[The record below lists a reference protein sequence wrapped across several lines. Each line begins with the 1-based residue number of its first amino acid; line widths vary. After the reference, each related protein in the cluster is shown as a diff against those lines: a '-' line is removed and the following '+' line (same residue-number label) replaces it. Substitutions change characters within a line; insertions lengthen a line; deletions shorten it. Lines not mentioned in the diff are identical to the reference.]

1 MSQEIIK
8 VLEYLGD
15 KLGIA
20 IDWTAENVI
29 PYAEE
34 LFKRYVTL
42 KITYASVGTLI
53 GIVLATTAIV
63 LAIKMTKGYIE
74 TSEKK
79 ISNMWWRYSNYWNE
93 ARTTDFFILG
103 LTATVICGMFAIPVL
118 GCNIS
123 SLIQWIIVPEIPFV
137 KEIASLFGTTI

>member
-29 PYAEE
+29 PYAEQ

-42 KITYASVGTLI
+42 KITSASIGTFI
-53 GIVLATTAIV
+53 GLALAVTTIVLFIKVIKGYTKYENTQKKNLLWERYGPSSMGAVAISVAIV
-63 LAIKMTKGYIE
+63 
-74 TSEKK
+74 
-79 ISNMWWRYSNYWNE
+79 
-93 ARTTDFFILG
+93 
-103 LTATVICGMFAIPVL
+103 CGVFAVPII

-137 KEIASLFGTTI
+137 KEIASLLGTTI

>member
-42 KITYASVGTLI
+42 E
-53 GIVLATTAIV
+53 IVLASIGTIIGFGLAITAIV
-63 LAIKMTKGYIE
+63 LIIKLIKGYIKYE
-74 TSEKK
+74 NTQKQNLLWERFGPTGMGVAALA
-79 ISNMWWRYSNYWNE
+79 I
-93 ARTTDFFILG
+93 AIL
-103 LTATVICGMFAIPVL
+103 CGMFAIPAI
-118 GCNIS
+118 GCNLYD
-123 SLIQWIIVPEIPFV
+123 LIQWIIVPEIPFV
-137 KEIASLFGTTI
+137 KEIASLLGTTI